1 MLTDAKALRY
11 DAAPYSY
18 IAMPHPFQ
26 TTEQEVI
33 AGYRLH
39 YTMSRAK
46 AAWLAAAFV
55 LGVAAY
61 IATGSPYAAG
71 LAGGSV
77 GVAVLHVVVRYLLIP
92 NRGRRIYRQ
101 QKNLQREYQ
110 FSWDDQGVSVHAEGY
125 LENLRW
131 ADITKAKENEAMVL
145 LYRSD
150 YNFRLFPRRRFS
162 SAEEYAQFRSHLVP
176 RLLG

>member
-1 MLTDAKALRY
+1 MVGRRVCIGGRGL
-11 DAAPYSY
+11 
-18 IAMPHPFQ
+18 
-26 TTEQEVI
+26 
-33 AGYRLH
+33 YRN
-39 YTMSRAK
+39 RK
-46 AAWLAAAFV
+46 PVRGWF
-55 LGVAAY
+55 G
-61 IATGSPYAAG
+61 
-71 LAGGSV
+71 GGSV

-150 YNFRLFPRRRFS
+150 YNFSLFPRRRFS

>member
-1 MLTDAKALRY
+1 
-11 DAAPYSY
+11 
-18 IAMPHPFQ
+18 MPHPFQ

-71 LAGGSV
+71 LAGARWAWPCCTSWSATCSFQIGAGAS
-77 GVAVLHVVVRYLLIP
+77 IT
-92 NRGRRIYRQ
+92 NRRTCSA
-101 QKNLQREYQ
+101 KYQ
-110 FSWDDQGVSVHAEGY
+110 FSWDDQGVTVHAEGY

-150 YNFRLFPRRRFS
+150 YNFSLFPRRCFS
-162 SAEEYAQFRSHLVP
+162 GAEEYAQFRSHLVP